1 MFIINFVPKAKKSN
15 CTTKKHGKSPN
26 FKRYDDRSREW
37 LWKQATG
44 WGIVDAEVDVN
55 TDESCDDDNAD
66 INEANSI
73 YGESNEEKAYLI
85 FVSFGTPP
93 HYLGL

>member
-1 MFIINFVPKAKKSN
+1 MIM
-15 CTTKKHGKSPN
+15 
-26 FKRYDDRSREW
+26 E
-37 LWKQATG
+37 TG
-44 WGIVDAEVDVN
+44 TCWGIVDAEVDVN

-66 INEANSI
+66 INEANSS